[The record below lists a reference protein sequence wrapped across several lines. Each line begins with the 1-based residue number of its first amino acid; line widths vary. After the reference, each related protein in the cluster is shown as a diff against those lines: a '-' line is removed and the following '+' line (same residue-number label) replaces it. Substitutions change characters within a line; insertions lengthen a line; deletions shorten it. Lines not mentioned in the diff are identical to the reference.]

1 MRREVLLIT
10 FITFIFLLN
19 KVHGM
24 VYLDGNTHLDLLYPE
39 FITLPNIIVRTIKQV
54 CWKD

>member
-1 MRREVLLIT
+1 MRRVVPLIT

-24 VYLDGNTHLDLLYPE
+24 VCLDGNTHFDLLYPE
-39 FITLPNIIVRTIKQV
+39 FITLPTSL
-54 CWKD
+54 

>member
-1 MRREVLLIT
+1 MKRVVPLIT

-24 VYLDGNTHLDLLYPE
+24 VYLDGNTHFDLLYPE
-39 FITLPNIIVRTIKQV
+39 FITLPTSS
-54 CWKD
+54 